1 MSRVALTADAVFAS
15 VPGGGVVL
23 HTGTKRYYS
32 LNETGARIWSLL
44 DEHGDPARATVTIAA
59 EYAIANDEAASAVAE
74 LVTRLTDAG
83 LLRDA
88 SMESAGPGTEHPS
101 QRGDSAARP

>member
-1 MSRVALTADAVFAS
+1 VTRVAPTADAVFAG

-32 LNETGARIWSLL
+32 LNETGAGIWSLL
-44 DEHGDPARATVTIAA
+44 EEHGDPERAITTIAT
-59 EYAIANDEAASAVAE
+59 EYGISHDEAVTAVTA
-74 LVTRLTDAG
+74 LITQLTAAG

-88 SMESAGPGTEHPS
+88 EAGS
-101 QRGDSAARP
+101 

>member
-1 MSRVALTADAVFAS
+1 MTRVAPTADAVFAG

-44 DEHGDPARATVTIAA
+44 EEHGDPDRTIATIAA
-59 EYAIANDEAASAVAE
+59 EYSISPGEAATAVTT
-74 LVTRLTDAG
+74 LVAQLTTAG
-83 LLRDA
+83 LLCDTA
-88 SMESAGPGTEHPS
+88 A
-101 QRGDSAARP
+101 DS

>member
-1 MSRVALTADAVFAS
+1 VTRVAPTADAVFAG

-44 DEHGDPARATVTIAA
+44 EEHNDPERAIATIAT
-59 EYAIANDEAASAVAE
+59 EYAISHDEAVTAVHN
-74 LVTRLTDAG
+74 LVAQLTAAG
-83 LLRDA
+83 LLRDT
-88 SMESAGPGTEHPS
+88 EAGS
-101 QRGDSAARP
+101 

>member
-1 MSRVALTADAVFAS
+1 MATADAVFAA

-44 DEHGDPARATVTIAA
+44 EADGDPEQASATIAA
-59 EYAIANDEAASAVAE
+59 EYAIPKHEADTAVSE

-88 SMESAGPGTEHPS
+88 SGAPT
-101 QRGDSAARP
+101 

>member
-1 MSRVALTADAVFAS
+1 MTRVAPTADAVFAG

-44 DEHGDPARATVTIAA
+44 EEHGDPQRAIATIAA
-59 EYAIANDEAASAVAE
+59 EYRIARDEAAKAVND
-74 LVTRLTDAG
+74 LVAQLTAAG
-83 LLRDA
+83 LLRD
-88 SMESAGPGTEHPS
+88 SAPGS
-101 QRGDSAARP
+101 

>member
-1 MSRVALTADAVFAS
+1 VTRVAPTADAVFAG

-44 DEHGDPARATVTIAA
+44 EEHGDAQRAIETIVA
-59 EYAIANDEAASAVAE
+59 EYGITRDDATAAVTDLVAQ
-74 LVTRLTDAG
+74 LTTAG
-83 LLRDA
+83 LLHQSPAA
-88 SMESAGPGTEHPS
+88 S
-101 QRGDSAARP
+101 

>member
-1 MSRVALTADAVFAS
+1 MTRVAPTADAVFAG
-15 VPGGGVVL
+15 VAGGGVVL

-44 DEHGDPARATVTIAA
+44 EEHGDPERAIATVAT
-59 EYAIANDEAASAVAE
+59 EYGIPRDKAVAAVTD
-74 LVTRLTDAG
+74 LVAQLTGAG

-88 SMESAGPGTEHPS
+88 APGS
-101 QRGDSAARP
+101 

>member
-1 MSRVALTADAVFAS
+1 MTRVSPTADAVFAG

-44 DEHGDPARATVTIAA
+44 EEHGDPQQAVATIAT
-59 EYAIANDEAASAVAE
+59 EYGITRDEAVTAVAD
-74 LVTRLTDAG
+74 LVSQLTTAG
-83 LLRDA
+83 LLHDA
-88 SMESAGPGTEHPS
+88 PG
-101 QRGDSAARP
+101 

>member
-1 MSRVALTADAVFAS
+1 MTRVAPTADAVFAG

-44 DEHGDPARATVTIAA
+44 EEHGDPQRAIATIAA
-59 EYAIANDEAASAVAE
+59 EYGIARDEAAKAVND
-74 LVTRLTDAG
+74 LVAQLTAAG
-83 LLRDA
+83 LLRD
-88 SMESAGPGTEHPS
+88 SAPGS
-101 QRGDSAARP
+101 

>member
-1 MSRVALTADAVFAS
+1 MTRVAPTADAVFAG

-44 DEHGDPARATVTIAA
+44 EEHGDPERAIATIAA
-59 EYAIANDEAASAVAE
+59 EYDIARDEAVKAVDD
-74 LVTRLTDAG
+74 LVAQLTAAG
-83 LLRDA
+83 LLRD
-88 SMESAGPGTEHPS
+88 
-101 QRGDSAARP
+101 SAAGS

>member
-1 MSRVALTADAVFAS
+1 VTRVAPTTDAVFAG

-44 DEHGDPARATVTIAA
+44 EEHGDPQRATDTIVA
-59 EYAIANDEAASAVAE
+59 EYGITRDAATAAVTD
-74 LVTRLTDAG
+74 LVAQLTTAG
-83 LLRDA
+83 LLHQ
-88 SMESAGPGTEHPS
+88 SPAGS
-101 QRGDSAARP
+101 

>member
-1 MSRVALTADAVFAS
+1 MTRVAPTADAVFAG

-44 DEHGDPARATVTIAA
+44 EEHGDPERAIATIAA
-59 EYAIANDEAASAVAE
+59 EYGISRDEAVTAVTD
-74 LVTRLTDAG
+74 LVSQLTTAG
-83 LLRDA
+83 LLHDTP
-88 SMESAGPGTEHPS
+88 AGS
-101 QRGDSAARP
+101 

>member
-1 MSRVALTADAVFAS
+1 MTRVAPTADAVFAG

-44 DEHGDPARATVTIAA
+44 EEHGDPERAIATIAP
-59 EYAIANDEAASAVAE
+59 EYGISRDEAVKAVTD
-74 LVTRLTDAG
+74 LVAQLTAAG
-83 LLRDA
+83 LLHDSDPLPSRTLSRDT
-88 SMESAGPGTEHPS
+88 P
-101 QRGDSAARP
+101 